1 MESAKALRRGPPP
14 RVSVALELL
23 RALGGIALL
32 PARLADFVACREAL
46 AAELASDLEASGAA
60 PDVRKAR
67 APARPLRVFV
77 SSAEASG
84 EIHAAGF
91 VRAAQRQLA
100 ALGAPPAEW
109 IGLGGARLRAEG
121 VATLADPVARAKMGV
136 GGALADLPYYLGL
149 LERSALAVRTCD
161 LAVLVDSP
169 ALHVPLGR
177 IARRAGARAVHF
189 VTPQFWGW
197 APWRASGYRKA
208 FDLALTILPF
218 EPSWFARRGVA
229 TAHVGHPL
237 LDALPSAVPP
247 IDAPERTALVL
258 LPGSRRGVIERN
270 LPWML
275 SVLARARARLGEL
288 EVVLPQA
295 DAALEPLLRS
305 HVDAAGASSW
315 VHVVPGEL
323 HACLARARAAF
334 SVSGTVLLDLLHQ
347 RIPTVVIYRLGSPL
361 AAQIYP
367 RLVVAPWFA
376 MPNLLAGRAVL
387 PEFAFAGRG
396 PIEEVAAALERCWAD
411 AAWRRQCQR
420 GLELAASR
428 LGPPGACDRAASA
441 ALDLAA
447 EAPT

>member
-1 MESAKALRRGPPP
+1 MEAAKARRRGPPP
-14 RVSVALELL
+14 RISVALELF

-32 PARLADFVACREAL
+32 PVRLADFFACREAL
-46 AAELASDLEASGAA
+46 GAELASDLEASFAVPAVA
-60 PDVRKAR
+60 PDRV
-67 APARPLRVFV
+67 PARPLRVFV

-91 VRAAQRQLA
+91 VRAARGLLA
-100 ALGAPPAEW
+100 AAGAPPAEW
-109 IGLGGARLRAEG
+109 IGLGGSLLRAEG
-121 VATLADPVARAKMGV
+121 VDTLTDPVARAKMGV
-136 GGALADLPYYLGL
+136 GGALADLPYYLKL
-149 LERSALAVRTCD
+149 LERSASALRTCD

-177 IARRAGARAVHF
+177 IARRGGARAVHF

-197 APWRASGYRKA
+197 APWRARGYRNA

-218 EPSWFARRGVA
+218 EPRWFARRGVA
-229 TAHVGHPL
+229 TRHVGHPL
-237 LDALPSAVPP
+237 LDALPSPVPP
-247 IDAPERTALVL
+247 IEDPRRTALAL

-275 SVLARARARLGEL
+275 SVLARERARLGEI

-295 DAALEPLLRS
+295 DAALEPLLRA

-315 VHVVPGEL
+315 VRIVPGNL

-347 RIPTVVIYRLGSPL
+347 RIPTVVVYRLGGTL
-361 AAQIYP
+361 AEQVYP

-396 PIEEVAAALERCWAD
+396 PLEEVAAALERCWSD

-428 LGPPGACDRAASA
+428 LGPPGACERAASA
-441 ALDLAA
+441 ALELAA
-447 EAPT
+447 EAAT